1 MIKKDFPLKQNDC
14 AWRVNQTQRDYKK
27 ETVKLK
33 MLLIKQLKKN
43 QF

>member
-1 MIKKDFPLKQNDC
+1 MNKKHFPLKQNDY
-14 AWRVNQTQRDYKK
+14 AWRVNQTQRECKK